1 MNGAE
6 LAESGWLPDTLVRA
20 GIRRML
26 RERLRE
32 VMPADPEQRA
42 AAKEAFLT
50 STTSFVMPVV
60 AIDDTPVGD
69 GKPGDVSLQLFDAY
83 RRYLDQATDGI

>member
-1 MNGAE
+1 MTRPLSQE
-6 LAESGWLPDTLVRA
+6 ILA
-20 GIRRML
+20 GITRQTL
-26 RERLRE
+26 ISIARESNLIVTERPFSIEEAL
-32 VMPADPEQRA
+32 

-60 AIDDTPVGD
+60 TIDDTPIGT

-83 RRYLDQATDGI
+83 RRYLDQATDGR